1 VFPAAARWYLAGI
14 AVFGLLCVAMQ
25 LSIQAYAQQQAK
37 ELVQAWGERANVH
50 IGDVRYHLL
59 RNGLILRD
67 IQIER
72 NHDSIS
78 IAQMLLRANP
88 KLLTGDAP
96 RIGVIDISGLHAE
109 ITHAGQADIWK
120 HDRYLKQIWQA
131 ATSLTVHDGNI
142 KLYVNGTDSPPLEL
156 SGVSIRQRLQY
167 AMRSITG
174 SARMQQGRVNWG
186 WQMVAGSGSAA
197 PNQTGHWLSK
207 GWIKWLALDTE
218 KLTASMA
225 LKQIAGHLS
234 GGLAW
239 ATTWETSSNG
249 NEQQSFNMH
258 GDMQFDTGTDSKATH
273 AHLLQFDATEADGR
287 WQMDIDATAWPLD
300 PWSDALPK
308 IGERQLI
315 SAQMDGKTH
324 WQGRPGDWNIES
336 DQGFIQDMTYA
347 RPDSLG
353 SPAWYWSRIHYKRA
367 AIHTARHQL
376 QLASAEMLD
385 SRLVLQTKRM
395 DTSDAVDA
403 QVGSVAKETGW
414 NITADKINIRNMMLA
429 LAMPQGKVTLETLD
443 GQVRSPKGK
452 PLRFK
457 LHTHIENSSEE
468 NTAPAGEQH
477 RDPLP
482 QWRLRG
488 TVEKNSRGQLTSAK
502 IKIQGKQ
509 IPVAR
514 LRPLLPLQDD
524 ADRPVKLAGAVE
536 LKATISVDQGI
547 WQMQGKASVRD
558 LNLAHGGDVLLADQ
572 LTIRFGPVGMGL
584 DSQSI
589 DSIKAQG
596 WQYIAALHPLAL
608 HVVDE
613 PVDKDH
619 GSPGS
624 TAWWVTTLRNNHI
637 AIGQFKLEDGQISV
651 GQRQALWADHV
662 QINVTDIQTA
672 QWSNIAVIAAI
683 GGSDFKL
690 KGQWQALSDPQRFR
704 GDARLKQA
712 EPFFLHNWMV
722 ASGMPRLIQGRLSA
736 SLHVE
741 DGQEPDSYQATV
753 QCQLLQGLTETGIFT
768 SDPMLPRTG
777 YSTPELLQRLEQ
789 SPGVISLQYNLSGL
803 WSEQAL
809 TLERLGLSMQAAMH
823 EAAQSGSWR
832 EQANVEKSVP
842 DAAIKA
848 RIRLHGRERLSL
860 NERKRLSGVVH
871 TLRQH
876 PELIIFLR
884 PKWKGAELSGET
896 LQRIRRTQ
904 QLIEKYMTHRHI
916 DKSRIFSVWPT
927 AGDQVEEIGSVQ
939 VETRITGG

>member
-1 VFPAAARWYLAGI
+1 
-14 AVFGLLCVAMQ
+14 MQ
-25 LSIQAYAQQQAK
+25 LSIQAYAQQHAK
-37 ELVQAWGERANVH
+37 ALVQAWGERANVH

-72 NHDSIS
+72 GNDSIG

-142 KLYVNGTDSPPLEL
+142 KLYVDGKDSPPLEL

-167 AMRSITG
+167 AMRSIVG
-174 SARMQQGRVNWG
+174 SARMQQGRVNWH
-186 WQMVAGSGSAA
+186 WQMVAEPGSAVSH
-197 PNQTGHWLSK
+197 QSEHWLSK
-207 GWIKWLALDTE
+207 GWIKWRMLDAD

-234 GGLAW
+234 GGLVW
-239 ATTWETSSNG
+239 ETTWEASSNG
-249 NEQQSFNMH
+249 NAQQQSHNMH
-258 GDMQFDTGTDSKATH
+258 GDMQFDTGTDSQATH
-273 AHLLQFDATEADGR
+273 AHHVQFDGTETDGR

-308 IGERQLI
+308 LGERQLI

-324 WQGRPGDWNIES
+324 WQGRPGNWHIKSEH
-336 DQGFIQDMTYA
+336 GFVQDVTYA
-347 RPDSLG
+347 RPDSSG
-353 SPAWYWSRIHYKRA
+353 TPAWYWSRIHYKRA
-367 AIHTARHQL
+367 AINTAKHQL
-376 QLASAEMLD
+376 QVAGLDMLD
-385 SRLVLQTKRM
+385 SRLVLQTKHI
-395 DTSDAVDA
+395 DTVSDSLDEQTSRAL
-403 QVGSVAKETGW
+403 QESGW
-414 NITADKINIRNMMLA
+414 DIHADTINVRNMMLA

-443 GQVRSPKGK
+443 GQVRSPQGK

-457 LHTHIENSSEE
+457 LHTHRDNRSEE
-468 NTAPAGEQH
+468 NTAPVGEPGSDTQ
-477 RDPLP
+477 P

-488 TVEKNSRGQLTSAK
+488 TAKKNSQGQLTSAK

-524 ADRPVKLAGAVE
+524 ADRPVKLAGAAE
-536 LKATISVDQGI
+536 LKATISVDQGV

-558 LNLAHGGDVLLADQ
+558 LNLSHGGDVLLADQ
-572 LTIRFGPVGMGL
+572 LSIRFGSVGMGL
-584 DSQSI
+584 EAQII
-589 DSIKAQG
+589 DRIDVQG

-608 HVVDE
+608 HVVE
-613 PVDKDH
+613 PAEHDNIT
-619 GSPGS
+619 PGS
-624 TAWWVTTLRNNHI
+624 ATWWVTTLRNNHI
-637 AIGQFKLEDGQISV
+637 AIRQFNLEDGQISV
-651 GQRQALWADHV
+651 GQRQALWAEHV
-662 QINVTDIQTA
+662 QIHVADIQTA
-672 QWSNIAVIAAI
+672 HWSDIAVTATV

-704 GDARLKQA
+704 GDVAVQQF
-712 EPFFLHNWMV
+712 EPFFLHNWMA
-722 ASGMPRLIQGRLSA
+722 ASGIPRLIQGRLSA

-741 DGQEPDSYQATV
+741 DGQDPDSYQGAV

-789 SPGVISLQYNLSGL
+789 SPGIIALQYDLSGL

-832 EQANVEKSVP
+832 EAVNVEK
-842 DAAIKA
+842 AAPNTAIEA

-860 NERKRLSGVVH
+860 NERNRLSKVVH
-871 TLRQH
+871 KLRQH

-884 PKWKGAELSGET
+884 PKWKGAELTAET
-896 LQRIRRTQ
+896 QQRIQRTQ
-904 QLIEKYMTHRHI
+904 QLIERYMTHRNI
-916 DKSRIFSVWPT
+916 DKRRIFPVWPT
-927 AGDQVEEIGSVQ
+927 AVDQVDEIGSVQ
-939 VETRITGG
+939 VEARIAGG

>member
-131 ATSLTVHDGNI
+131 ATSLTVHDGTI
-142 KLYVNGTDSPPLEL
+142 KLYVNGTDSPPLEWR
-156 SGVSIRQRLQY
+156 GVSIRQRLQY

-174 SARMQQGRVNWG
+174 SARMQQGRVNWQ
-186 WQMVAGSGSAA
+186 WQMVAGPGSAA
-197 PNQTGHWLSK
+197 PQQSAHWLSK
-207 GWIKWLALDTE
+207 GWIKWQLLDAE
-218 KLTASMA
+218 KLAASMA

-234 GGLAW
+234 GGLVW
-239 ATTWETSSNG
+239 ETTWETSRNG
-249 NEQQSFNMH
+249 NAPQQSHHMH
-258 GDMQFDTGTDSKATH
+258 GDMQFDTGTDSQATH
-273 AHLLQFDATEADGR
+273 AHHVQFDGTETAGR

-324 WQGRPGDWNIES
+324 WQGRPGNWDIKSEK
-336 DQGFIQDMTYA
+336 GFIQDVTYA
-347 RPDSLG
+347 RPASSG
-353 SPAWYWSRIHYKRA
+353 VPAWYWSRIHYKRA

-403 QVGSVAKETGW
+403 QVGSIAKETGW

-468 NTAPAGEQH
+468 NTTSAGESGSDAQ
-477 RDPLP
+477 P

-488 TVEKNSRGQLTSAK
+488 TAEKNSQGQLTSAK
-502 IKIQGKQ
+502 IRIQGKQ
-509 IPVAR
+509 IPVTR

-524 ADRPVKLAGAVE
+524 AERPVKLAGAAE
-536 LKATISVDQGI
+536 LKATINVDQDI

-558 LNLAHGGDVLLADQ
+558 LNLSHGGDVLLADQ
-572 LTIRFGPVGMGL
+572 MSIRFGSVGMGL
-584 DSQSI
+584 EVQTI
-589 DSIKAQG
+589 DSIDVHG

-608 HVVDE
+608 HVVE
-613 PVDKDH
+613 PAEHDNIAQ
-619 GSPGS
+619 SS
-624 TAWWVTTLRNNHI
+624 AAWWVTTLRNNHI
-637 AIGQFKLEDGQISV
+637 AIRQFNLEDGQISV

-662 QINVTDIQTA
+662 QINVADLQTSH
-672 QWSNIAVIAAI
+672 WSDIAVTADV

-690 KGQWQALSDPQRFR
+690 KGQWQALSDTQRFR
-704 GDARLKQA
+704 GDVGVQQA
-712 EPFFLHNWMV
+712 EPFFLHNWMA

-741 DGQEPDSYQATV
+741 DGQDPDSYQGAV
-753 QCQLLQGLTETGIFT
+753 QCQLLQGVTETGIFT

-789 SPGVISLQYNLSGL
+789 SPGIISLQYHLSGL

-860 NERKRLSGVVH
+860 NERNRLSGVVH